1 MKPCG
6 MLEYWEGTENVMR
19 RLVKKEFTLAA
30 APLTY
35 VFLAFA
41 LMTMIPGYP
50 VLMCGFFICLGILYT
65 FQFSREYND
74 VLYTALLPV
83 RKRDVVRARYFFVVC
98 IQLAGVLF
106 CALLTLLR
114 MTALKE
120 ASVYRTNPL
129 MNANPAFLGY
139 MLVIMALFNI
149 LFLGGFYKTA
159 YYYGKPFV
167 LFCAAAFAVVVLGET
182 LHHIPGMEWLNAVS
196 GDGVLRQIMVLL
208 GGAAVYAAGTMLS
221 LNRSERRFEE
231 LDL

>member
-1 MKPCG
+1 
-6 MLEYWEGTENVMR
+6 MR
-19 RLVKKEFTLAA
+19 QLVKKEFSLAA

-50 VLMCGFFICLGILYT
+50 ILMCGFFICLGILYT

-83 RKRDVVRARYFFVVC
+83 RKRDVVRARYIFVVC
-98 IQLAGVLF
+98 VQLAGVLL
-106 CALLTLLR
+106 CGLLTLLR
-114 MTALKE
+114 MTALGE
-120 ASVYRTNPL
+120 ASAYRTNPL

-139 MLVIMALFNI
+139 LLAMMALFNI

-159 YYYGKPFV
+159 YYYGKPFI
-167 LFCAAAFAVVVLGET
+167 LFCAAAFVVVGLGET
-182 LHHIPGMEWLNAVS
+182 LHHFPGMEWLNAVE
-196 GDGVLRQIMVLL
+196 GDGVFRQSVVLL
-208 GGAAVYAAGTMLS
+208 GGAVLFAAGTLLS
-221 LNRSERRFEE
+221 LKRSEQRFEK

>member
-1 MKPCG
+1 
-6 MLEYWEGTENVMR
+6 MR
-19 RLVKKEFTLAA
+19 QLVKKEFTLAA

-50 VLMCGFFICLGILYT
+50 ILMCGFFICLGILYT

-83 RKRDVVRARYFFVVC
+83 RKRDVVRARYIFVVC
-98 IQLAGVLF
+98 IQLAGVLL
-106 CALLTLLR
+106 CGLLTLLR
-114 MTALKE
+114 MTALGE
-120 ASVYRTNPL
+120 ASAYRTNPL

-139 MLVIMALFNI
+139 LLAMMALFNI

-159 YYYGKPFV
+159 YYYGKPFI
-167 LFCAAAFAVVVLGET
+167 LFCAAAFVVVGLGET
-182 LHHIPGMEWLNAVS
+182 LHHIPGMEWLNAVE
-196 GDGVLRQIMVLL
+196 GDGVFRQSVVLL
-208 GGAAVYAAGTMLS
+208 GGAVLFAAGTLLS
-221 LNRSERRFEE
+221 LKRSEQRFEK